1 MYWGG
6 GCAEDRAT
14 PASVPRLQ
22 RYRSQDRIDGRLRS
36 TNDPDA
42 LGRKQGGQERSCQHL
57 PSRVSHCHPSLLRTT
72 GRASRTRRV
81 GRSQGRRQCPSPTWW
96 DPGDLHA
103 YDASIKA
110 WVKAPFPLDMT
121 GPGGSARTRYAEYRP
136 GSAAIPTP
144 RYRHLGGPHA
154 QSAPT
159 KAQLPRPVP
168 PERGA
173 HGGPNL
179 RRERT
184 ASWSRPRALSAPTTV
199 RRRTGIG
206 RKAQFRPDARRPAR
220 NQNKSEPSDR

>member
-1 MYWGG
+1 MIHRFVR
-6 GCAEDRAT
+6 RA
-14 PASVPRLQ
+14 S
-22 RYRSQDRIDGRLRS
+22 S
-36 TNDPDA
+36 
-42 LGRKQGGQERSCQHL
+42 SCTYGNLIQ
-57 PSRVSHCHPSLLRTT
+57 CIFFDSLNLLCRFDDITT

>member
-1 MYWGG
+1 MIHRFVR
-6 GCAEDRAT
+6 RA
-14 PASVPRLQ
+14 S
-22 RYRSQDRIDGRLRS
+22 S
-36 TNDPDA
+36 
-42 LGRKQGGQERSCQHL
+42 SCTHGNLIQ
-57 PSRVSHCHPSLLRTT
+57 CIFFDSLNLLCRFDDITT

-173 HGGPNL
+173 HGG
-179 RRERT
+179 RTCVASERQVGQGPEP
-184 ASWSRPRALSAPTTV
+184 APPRPPSDAAPGSAARHNSDPMHAVPPETKTKV
-199 RRRTGIG
+199 SHPID
-206 RKAQFRPDARRPAR
+206 DARPVPAVVPWR
-220 NQNKSEPSDR
+220 